1 MAPLRCLTDCEVRLD
16 GKEAPGRFERRR
28 PRDTDV
34 KTSKQ
39 TVQNSESKI
48 PSRLPSAW
56 GLEGLSQ
63 KLKCAAGT
71 KRSLGPTT
79 GPPKPLSSVH
89 SGNHRS
95 RATAHQSP
103 DISPLSTFLV
113 DCLPSSDSRPASPP
127 RACGSFFS
135 RAKGRVDRESV
146 AEVRGHNSPQQPKS
160 CLSRR

>member
-1 MAPLRCLTDCEVRLD
+1 MSGEGLGDM
-16 GKEAPGRFERRR
+16 
-28 PRDTDV
+28 DV
-34 KTSKQ
+34 KTSTQ
-39 TVQNSESKI
+39 TVQNSGSKI
-48 PSRLPSAW
+48 PSRLHSAW

-79 GPPKPLSSVH
+79 GPPKALSSVH

-103 DISPLSTFLV
+103 VISSLDTYLV
-113 DCLPSSDSRPASPP
+113 DCLPSSDPRPASPP
-127 RACGSFFS
+127 RACGNFFS
-135 RAKGRVDRESV
+135 LQDHGPQSQRVSRRS
-146 AEVRGHNSPQQPKS
+146 ARPQLAQQPKS